1 MAEVIWTES
10 ALSDLDDIG
19 EYISKD
25 SIRYAEL
32 TVAKLFESPDILESY
47 PLAGKM
53 VPELQNESIRQLV
66 RGSFRIIYHLV
77 DEKLI
82 EILTVHRSARLLDN
96 TYDFENLVNE

>member
-25 SIRYAEL
+25 SIRYAEF
-32 TVAKLFESPDILESY
+32 TVAKLFESPDILELN

-53 VPELQNESIRQLV
+53 VPELQNESIRQLT

-82 EILTVHRSARLLDN
+82 EILTVHRSARLLSN

>member
-10 ALSDLDDIG
+10 ALSDIDDIG
-19 EYISKD
+19 DHISKD

-32 TVAKLFESPDILESY
+32 TVAKLFESPDILELN
-47 PLAGKM
+47 PMAGKM
-53 VPELQNESIRQLV
+53 VPELQNESIRQLT
-66 RGSFRIIYHLV
+66 RGSFRIIYRLV

-82 EILTVHRSARLLDN
+82 EILTVHRSARLLSN